1 MSKFCP
7 KCGRENLEESSFC
20 ANCGYDFKKLNDIL
34 KEEPKT
40 EKKFEISKKNNLN
53 TSFNWKNILIIF
65 LIIVIIGLI
74 ALTVSGNT
82 NENISTQNNQ
92 ISSDNIVSEEFSDI
106 NDSSF
111 ENVKTHNFNYANKA
125 NFNISDSLTDKTE
138 VKSIIFGQGVS
149 YKYSDGSVCNLGG
162 LASYGGSD
170 DLEYRQNDAYIE
182 EIGKYHTP
190 QGYDGYI
197 FKYDSSENYDVL
209 IDLDNMTIVEADG
222 FESEYDYFW
231 ATFHSLNESKTF
243 INTFKLN
250 ESVIK

>member
-149 YKYSDGSVCNLGG
+149 YKYSDGSCIWG
-162 LASYGGSD
+162 
-170 DLEYRQNDAYIE
+170 
-182 EIGKYHTP
+182 
-190 QGYDGYI
+190 
-197 FKYDSSENYDVL
+197 
-209 IDLDNMTIVEADG
+209 
-222 FESEYDYFW
+222 
-231 ATFHSLNESKTF
+231 
-243 INTFKLN
+243 
-250 ESVIK
+250 

>member
-111 ENVKTHNFNYANKA
+111 EMLKL
-125 NFNISDSLTDKTE
+125 IILIMQIRLT
-138 VKSIIFGQGVS
+138 
-149 YKYSDGSVCNLGG
+149 
-162 LASYGGSD
+162 
-170 DLEYRQNDAYIE
+170 
-182 EIGKYHTP
+182 
-190 QGYDGYI
+190 
-197 FKYDSSENYDVL
+197 L
-209 IDLDNMTIVEADG
+209 ILVTV
-222 FESEYDYFW
+222 
-231 ATFHSLNESKTF
+231 
-243 INTFKLN
+243 
-250 ESVIK
+250 

>member
-20 ANCGYDFKKLNDIL
+20 ANCGYDFEKLNDIL

-40 EKKFEISKKNNLN
+40 ENVGISKKNNLN

-65 LIIVIIGLI
+65 LIILLIGLI
-74 ALTVSGNT
+74 ALNFSGNT
-82 NENISTQNNQ
+82 NGNISTQNNQ
-92 ISSDNIVSEEFSDI
+92 ISSDNIVSDEFSDI

-125 NFNISDSLTDKTE
+125 SFNISDSLTDKTE
-138 VKSIIFGQGVS
+138 VKSIVFGAGVS
-149 YKYSDGSVCNLGG
+149 YKYRDGSVCNLGG
-162 LASYGGSD
+162 LASYGGND
-170 DLEYRQNDAYIE
+170 ELEYRQNDAYIE
-182 EIGKYHTP
+182 EIGKYHTS

-197 FKYDSSENYDVL
+197 FQHDGSDSYDVL
-209 IDLDNMTIVEADG
+209 IDLDNMTIVEPDG

-231 ATFHSLNESKTF
+231 ATFHSLNEAKVF
-243 INTFKLN
+243 INTFKIN